1 MYISLINMQ
10 HIFVWLYAHD
20 IFFLADHVQIGGTI
34 ISHRFVIVAILLPNP
49 KLDLTQTS
57 PKDRR

>member
-20 IFFLADHVQIGGTI
+20 IFFLADHVQIGETI
-34 ISHRFVIVAILLPNP
+34 ISHRFVIVAIPNMKYLP
-49 KLDLTQTS
+49 K
-57 PKDRR
+57 KGKRV